1 MKVKYSQN
9 EGTFN
14 SINTLKLAGHHPLGE
29 ELIAKREHHQRTGR
43 VECFVGTSE
52 TRVEIEEFGM
62 ATLRAANDFEK
73 RMEELERVNMI
84 ADKVGREIFDAIE
97 GRNK

>member
-9 EGTFN
+9 EVTVN
-14 SINTLKLAGHHPLGE
+14 SINTLKLVGHHPLGV